1 MAARPVRLFLERGWD
16 GEPPDCYL
24 ATVDGTPVG
33 DAFVFYS
40 ERDNTHLAW
49 LWLAILPEHRRRGYG
64 TVLFE
69 HVVAEVRAL
78 GRTSVGTDGWES
90 ERALG
95 FAARH
100 GLEKKSQAIMRRQHL
115 VELEPGQLQQLYDEA
130 RRRRGRLRAGADH
143 RPHARRAGRGDGR
156 AGRRDQRRPDR
167 RPRHRGRGVLRRS
180 GWPPTRRPPLA
191 RGSRLY
197 RLVARHKETGEL
209 GGHTVIAV
217 EEQRP
222 EIGDQHDTAVA
233 QAHRGHRLGLLLKAG
248 MLLWLAEAEPQLA
261 TVDTWN
267 AESNDHMIAR
277 QRGAR
282 LPGDG
287 PRAAVPEVAG
297 HRAVST
303 SGPSSVIAMVCS
315 MWAPREPSAL
325 RSVQPSGS
333 VKISSVVC
341 RNHGSIAI
349 TSPGLQREPAAGAA
363 VVGHVRVAVHR
374 AADAVAAELRC

>member
-1 MAARPVRLFLERGWD
+1 MSDLEIHRFTPADADDVRACFEISNAVAAADAPWEHPWLPDRFRLFLERGWD

-33 DAFVFYS
+33 DAFVFTS

-49 LWLAILPEHRRRGYG
+49 LWLAILPEHRRRGHG

-69 HVVAEVRAL
+69 RMVEEVRAL

-100 GLEKKSQAIMRRQHL
+100 GLERRSQAIMRRQHL
-115 VELEPGQLQQLYDEA
+115 AELEPGHVQRLYDEA
-130 RRRRGRLRAGADH
+130 ATAAADYELVRITGRT
-143 RPHARRAGRGDGR
+143 
-156 AGRRDQRRPDR
+156 
-167 RPRHRGRGVLRRS
+167 
-180 GWPPTRRPPLA
+180 PPELVEAMVELVAAINDAPTDDLDIEDEVFSAERLDAYEDAALA
-191 RGSRLY
+191 RGNRLY
-197 RLVARHKETGEL
+197 RLVARHRGDRRARRPH
-209 GGHTVIAV
+209 GGRRGGAAARDR
-217 EEQRP
+217 RP
-222 EIGDQHDTAVA
+222 ARHGRREGAPGPPARPAAEGRDAAVA
-233 QAHRGHRLGLLLKAG
+233 GRGRAPGGDHRHVERRVERPHDRG
-248 MLLWLAEAEPQLA
+248 
-261 TVDTWN
+261 
-267 AESNDHMIAR
+267 

-325 RSVQPSGS
+325 RSVQPSAS
-333 VKISSVVC
+333 V
-341 RNHGSIAI
+341 
-349 TSPGLQREPAAGAA
+349 
-363 VVGHVRVAVHR
+363 
-374 AADAVAAELRC
+374 